1 MGLTNDLF
9 PQWLLWLTAVLF
21 AGILLRAVR
30 QTDWQRLRSQPR
42 VQHCLFGAAVVLGF
56 LWQLRAGLS
65 PGLSIHIFGMTA
77 VTLMLGW
84 PLAVFSGLMALVI
97 VVITGREPLS
107 LFAVNGLITVM
118 VPALVTHGI
127 MRWERWV
134 NFRNFFAYIF
144 FCGFFGAG
152 ISVAAAGLTMV
163 ALLWMT
169 GVYDWYHLVH
179 DYLRYLPLF
188 ILPEGFV
195 NGTVVTG
202 LMVFHPEL
210 LATLDE
216 RRYRE
221 GPPRQ

>member
-9 PQWLLWLTAVLF
+9 PRWLLLLTALLF
-21 AGILLRAVR
+21 AGVLLRAIR
-30 QTDWQRLRSQPR
+30 QTDWQWLRSEQR
-42 VQHCLFGAAVVLGF
+42 IQHCLFGAAVVLGF

-84 PLAVFSGLMALVI
+84 PLAVFSGLLALVI

-152 ISVAAAGLTMV
+152 ASVAAAGLTMV
-163 ALLWMT
+163 GLLWLT

-188 ILPEGFV
+188 LLPEGFV
-195 NGTVVTG
+195 NGVVVTG

-216 RRYRE
+216 RRYR
-221 GPPRQ
+221 